1 MDDEQEIEV
10 PGGVDITNHEHVF
23 RAVFEK
29 VEWNIIL

>member
-1 MDDEQEIEV
+1 MNDEHELDM

-29 VEWNIIL
+29 VEG